1 MIEIIL
7 IYALLAS
14 TFTIGKY
21 SFLFTK
27 PIFITASR
35 MSIAGALLLIYCF
48 FFNRSVFYVRG
59 FVKPLIIMAIT
70 SICLANCLE
79 FWSLQYLLSYK
90 ACFLYNLAP
99 FFAIFFSYHLL
110 KEKMGMQKWLGL
122 IIGFIGFLLM
132 LVNYDSTTETAPGG
146 FSFLSLPELAMI
158 AATASM
164 AYGWTYMRKLM
175 VAGYSPLMANGIT
188 MFFGG
193 LLCFVF
199 SYAIEPWDPIPIT
212 SIWPFL
218 GCLVALIVIS
228 NLIGYNWYAQLLKRY
243 TSTFL
248 LFAGF
253 LSPLFASLYGW
264 LFLHELLYWQ
274 FFVALGFVFVGMY
287 LFYQKESQ

>member
-1 MIEIIL
+1 MIEVVL

-35 MSIAGALLLIYCF
+35 MSIAGILLLLYCF
-48 FFNRSVFYVRG
+48 FFDRAAFYVRG
-59 FVKPLIIMAIT
+59 FVKPLIIIAIT
-70 SICLANCLE
+70 SICLTNCLE

-99 FFAIFFSYHLL
+99 FFAILFSYHLL
-110 KEKMGMQKWLGL
+110 KEKMGIQKWIGL
-122 IIGFIGFLLM
+122 IIGFFGFILM
-132 LVNYDSTTETAPGG
+132 LLPYSSMIEVEAQK
-146 FSFLSLPELAMI
+146 FLSWPELAMI
-158 AATASM
+158 GATASM
-164 AYGWTYMRKLM
+164 AYGWTYMRKVM
-175 VAGYSPLMANGIT
+175 VAGYSPLMANGVT

-199 SYAIEPWDPIPIT
+199 SYAIEPWDPVPVT
-212 SIWPFL
+212 AVWPFL

-228 NLIGYNWYAQLLKRY
+228 NLIGYNWYAHLLKRY

-264 LFLHELLYWQ
+264 LFLHEPLYWQ
-274 FFVALGFVFVGMY
+274 FFVALGIVFIGMY
-287 LFYQKESQ
+287 LFYRKESQ